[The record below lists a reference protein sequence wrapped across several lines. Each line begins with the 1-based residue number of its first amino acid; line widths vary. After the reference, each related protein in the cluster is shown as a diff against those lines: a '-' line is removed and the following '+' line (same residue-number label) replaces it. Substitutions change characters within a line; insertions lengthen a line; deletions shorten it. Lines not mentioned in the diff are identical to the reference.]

1 MLRNT
6 RESWGGAARLLHW
19 GMALLVFIQFA
30 LGWTAV
36 EWRLSPLKLNLFVW
50 HKSIGIL
57 ILVLLVVRIGWRL
70 ANPTPATAAAMPLW
84 ERRTAYLSHLLL
96 YLLLVAM
103 PLSGWVVSSAS
114 GVPFQVFWLF
124 PLPEIAAPAKETADG
139 AAAIHL
145 TLFVVLALLLIVHIG
160 AALRHHYV
168 KRDDVLVRML
178 SSTRRP
184 R

>member
-1 MLRNT
+1 MPCQQEYVMLRANRSSPITTMLRNT
-6 RESWGGAARLLHW
+6 RESWGSAARLLHW

-57 ILVLLVVRIGWRL
+57 ILALLVVRIAWRL
-70 ANPTPATAAAMPLW
+70 ANPTPAIPATMPLW
-84 ERRTAYLSHLLL
+84 ERRTAHLSHLLL
-96 YLLLVAM
+96 YLLLIAM

-124 PLPEIAAPAKETADG
+124 PLPDIAAPAKETADG
-139 AAAIHL
+139 AA
-145 TLFVVLALLLIVHIG
+145 
-160 AALRHHYV
+160 
-168 KRDDVLVRML
+168 
-178 SSTRRP
+178 
-184 R
+184 